1 MRQAVLYLVN
11 QQDYALAI
19 AGDAKNGKPCP
30 SFFSCGS
37 PAESKVGSEVLTGKR
52 DLAKA
57 KELIKEAGYKGEKIV
72 VLSATDQ
79 PIVHSQGLVTARA
92 AARARASTPSW
103 RPTTGAR

>member
-1 MRQAVLYLVN
+1 MR
-11 QQDYALAI
+11 LA
-19 AGDAKNGKPCP
+19 GRKQGR
-30 SFFSCGS
+30 
-37 PAESKVGSEVLTGKR
+37 VGALTGKR

-79 PIVHSQGLVTARA
+79 PIVHSQGLITVELLQERRA
-92 AARARASTPSW
+92 QCRAG